1 MTAMLDR
8 PFPFSRGAST
18 MPVMQRD
25 ADLSLRERNGTVRV
39 RVNWPTPDCPKP
51 APVLVFLSGDDTRA
65 EAVDVRCREL
75 SADHCLVVLS
85 VRTKALDTATTALE
99 WAADHATQLDAD
111 PDAVLFG
118 GIGEGA
124 DLAARVA
131 AGARENGWPDLVG
144 EVLLQGDEFGPKSRS

>member
-8 PFPFSRGAST
+8 PFPFPRGPTT

-25 ADLSLRERNGTVRV
+25 ADLSLRERNGIVRV
-39 RVNWPTPDCPKP
+39 RVNWPTPDCAKP
-51 APVLVFLSGDDTRA
+51 APVLVFLSGDDTLT
-65 EAVDVRCREL
+65 EAVGAGCREL

-85 VRTKALDTATTALE
+85 VRTAGIDTATTALE
-99 WAADHATQLDAD
+99 WAADHAVQLEAD
-111 PDAVLFG
+111 PGAVLVG

-131 AGARENGWPDLVG
+131 AGARANGWPELVG
-144 EVLLQGDEFGPKSRS
+144 EVLLEER

>member
-8 PFPFSRGAST
+8 PFPFSAALST

-25 ADLSLRERNGTVRV
+25 ADLSLRERNGIVRV
-39 RVNWPTPDCPKP
+39 RVNWPIPDCPKP
-51 APVLVFLSGDDTRA
+51 APILVFLSGDDTSA
-65 EAVDVRCREL
+65 EAVDARCREL

-85 VRTKALDTATTALE
+85 VRTAGFDTATTALE

-111 PDAVLFG
+111 PDAVLVG
-118 GIGEGA
+118 GIGAGA

-131 AGARENGWPDLVG
+131 AGARANGWPELVG
-144 EVLLQGDEFGPKSRS
+144 EVLLQER

>member
-8 PFPFSRGAST
+8 PFPFSAGPTT

-25 ADLSLRERNGTVRV
+25 AELSLRERNGIVRV

-51 APVLVFLSGDDTRA
+51 APVLVFLSGDDTAA
-65 EAVDVRCREL
+65 EAVDARCREL
-75 SADHCLVVLS
+75 SADHCVVVLS
-85 VRTKALDTATTALE
+85 VRTAAVDTATTALE
-99 WAADHATQLDAD
+99 WAADHAAQLEAD
-111 PDAVLFG
+111 PDAVLVG

-131 AGARENGWPDLVG
+131 ATARENGWPELVG
-144 EVLLQGDEFGPKSRS
+144 EVLLQER

>member
-8 PFPFSRGAST
+8 PFPFWADPST
-18 MPVMQRD
+18 MPGMQRD
-25 ADLSLRERNGTVRV
+25 ADLSLRERNGIVRV

-65 EAVDVRCREL
+65 EAVDARCREL
-75 SADHCLVVLS
+75 SAEHCLIVLS
-85 VRTKALDTATTALE
+85 VRTVGIDTATTALE
-99 WAADHATQLDAD
+99 WAADHATQLEAD
-111 PDAVLFG
+111 PDAVLVG

-131 AGARENGWPDLVG
+131 AGARENGWPELIG
-144 EVLLQGDEFGPKSRS
+144 EVLLEER

>member
-8 PFPFSRGAST
+8 PFPFSAGPST
-18 MPVMQRD
+18 MPDMQRD
-25 ADLSLRERNGTVRV
+25 ADLSLRERNGIVRV

-51 APVLVFLSGDDTRA
+51 APVLVFLSGDDTPA
-65 EAVDVRCREL
+65 EAVDTRCREL

-85 VRTKALDTATTALE
+85 VRTRAFDTATTALE

-111 PDAVLFG
+111 PGAVLVG

-131 AGARENGWPDLVG
+131 ARARENGWPELVG
-144 EVLLQGDEFGPKSRS
+144 EVLLQER

>member
-8 PFPFSRGAST
+8 PFPFSPGPTT
-18 MPVMQRD
+18 MPGMQRD
-25 ADLSLRERNGTVRV
+25 ADLSLRERNGIVRV

-51 APVLVFLSGDDTRA
+51 APVLVFLSGDDTLA
-65 EAVDVRCREL
+65 EAVDARCREL

-85 VRTKALDTATTALE
+85 VRTAGLDTATTALE
-99 WAADHATQLDAD
+99 WAADHATQLEAD
-111 PDAVLFG
+111 PGAVLVG

-131 AGARENGWPDLVG
+131 ASARANGWPELIG
-144 EVLLQGDEFGPKSRS
+144 EVLLEER

>member
-8 PFPFSRGAST
+8 PFPFWGGPST
-18 MPVMQRD
+18 IQGMQRD
-25 ADLSLRERNGTVRV
+25 ADLSLRERNGIVRV

-51 APVLVFLSGDDTRA
+51 APVLVFLSGDDTLA
-65 EAVDVRCREL
+65 EAVDARCREL

-85 VRTKALDTATTALE
+85 VRTAAVVTATTALE

-111 PDAVLFG
+111 PGAVLVG

-131 AGARENGWPDLVG
+131 AGARENGWPELVG
-144 EVLLQGDEFGPKSRS
+144 EVLLQER

>member
-1 MTAMLDR
+1 MA
-8 PFPFSRGAST
+8 
-18 MPVMQRD
+18 VMQRD
-25 ADLSLRERNGTVRV
+25 ADLSLRERNGIVRV

-85 VRTKALDTATTALE
+85 VRTDAFDTARTALE

-111 PDAVLFG
+111 PDAVLVG

-124 DLAARVA
+124 DLAAARGRRRPCKRLA
-131 AGARENGWPDLVG
+131 GAGRRSAGARS
-144 EVLLQGDEFGPKSRS
+144 DEFGPGSRSQ

>member
-8 PFPFSRGAST
+8 PFPFSPDPPT

-25 ADLSLRERNGTVRV
+25 ADLSLRERNGIVRV

-51 APVLVFLSGDDTRA
+51 APVLVFLSGDDTIA
-65 EAVDVRCREL
+65 EAVDARCRAL

-85 VRTKALDTATTALE
+85 VRTAGIDTATTALE
-99 WAADHATQLDAD
+99 WAADHATQLEAD
-111 PDAVLFG
+111 PGAVLVG

-131 AGARENGWPDLVG
+131 AGARANGWPELAG
-144 EVLLQGDEFGPKSRS
+144 EVLLEER

>member
-8 PFPFSRGAST
+8 PFLFSAAPST

-25 ADLSLRERNGTVRV
+25 AGLSLRERNGIVRI
-39 RVNWPTPDCPKP
+39 RVNWPAPGCAETP
-51 APVLVFLSGDDTRA
+51 PVLVFLSGADTPA
-65 EAVDVRCREL
+65 ESVDARCRAL

-85 VRTKALDTATTALE
+85 VRTDAFDTATTALE

-111 PDAVLFG
+111 PGAVLVG

-131 AGARENGWPDLVG
+131 AGARENGWPELAG
-144 EVLLQGDEFGPKSRS
+144 EVLLDER